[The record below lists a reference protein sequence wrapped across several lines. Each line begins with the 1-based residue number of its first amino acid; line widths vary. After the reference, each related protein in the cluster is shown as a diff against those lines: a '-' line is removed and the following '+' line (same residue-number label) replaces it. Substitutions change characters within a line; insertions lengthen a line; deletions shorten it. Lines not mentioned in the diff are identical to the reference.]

1 MLKQLI
7 FYADSYIV
15 LTPFNKEGLPTTTY
29 ARMLIIRSIG
39 DKAA

>member
-15 LTPFNKEGLPTTTY
+15 LTPLNNLSEWNFASQTQFTEF
-29 ARMLIIRSIG
+29 
-39 DKAA
+39 AAP